1 MCAHYGIVLSSAGT
15 LVRENDVQDFRRVR
29 RKGRQGQPPQKD
41 QVTINT
47 EARDAI
53 KDLFPCIPD
62 RDLFQVIKTA
72 FQRGQKRVG
81 TAEELSLVRRAQLSV
96 VAHVRHIYTK
106 YDSLLRKV
114 QWNEAR
120 GMVEGPTLRKLVE
133 WRGDDNETGKEVLED
148 VLREVIVISD
158 DEGSED
164 DANLQPRRRQSGG
177 VESRKIEPEIIDL
190 IPIDYAQKPPSSGR
204 AIHDYSDEDVPN
216 NIQQVARVD
225 RPRPADDQRYMA
237 KRADRYNAWDRAR
250 EQYRTNPAAL
260 APNVPQAPPARHD
273 HNQTAIYHQAQNPFQ
288 DGDVVF
294 ERPYQ
299 PREVRLAR
307 PAQVRRLS

>member
-1 MCAHYGIVLSSAGT
+1 M
-15 LVRENDVQDFRRVR
+15 QDFRRVR
-29 RKGRQGQPPQKD
+29 RKGKQGQAPQKD

-53 KDLFPCIPD
+53 KDLFPSIPD
-62 RDLFQVIKTA
+62 RDLYQIIKTA

-96 VAHVRHIYTK
+96 VAHVRHVYTK

-158 DEGSED
+158 NEDSED
-164 DANLQPRRRQSGG
+164 EADPHPRRRQGGG
-177 VESRKIEPEIIDL
+177 VVTRKIEPEIVDL
-190 IPIDYAQKPPSSGR
+190 IPIDYAQKPNSNGH
-204 AIHDYSDEDVPN
+204 AIHDYSDEDVPS
-216 NIQQVARVD
+216 IFQQAARVN
-225 RPRPADDQRYMA
+225 RPRPADDPRYMA

-250 EQYRTNPAAL
+250 EQYRTNPATA
-260 APNVPQAPPARHD
+260 APDGPQGLPTRHD
-273 HNQTAIYHQAQNPFQ
+273 HNQAVMYRQAHNPFQ
-288 DGDVVF
+288 DVEVIF

-299 PREVRLAR
+299 PREARLAR
-307 PAQVRRLS
+307 PAQVRHLSPTAHFIAQADIC